1 MNGCTVDFDLWPVS
15 INNVTRVD
23 DTSINEMR
31 FCQSAIFRGGSLAL
45 HLN

>member
-1 MNGCTVDFDLWPVS
+1 MNGCTVDFDPWPVP

-31 FCQSAIFRGGSLAL
+31 FCQTAIFRGGSLAL